1 MVFAITASVVASA
14 AAARVSTVDAL
25 LSYKGSLVTQ
35 IFGLLSC
42 LVLRVYRAMIS
53 SPNSDYRTL
62 TEQWQQSLHLALY
75 LVYICGTLAL
85 YGACASAAANLGR
98 RPALQVDR

>member
-1 MVFAITASVVASA
+1 MLP
-14 AAARVSTVDAL
+14 L
-25 LSYKGSLVTQ
+25 LSPAASLTPP
-35 IFGLLSC
+35 SPP
-42 LVLRVYRAMIS
+42 LR
-53 SPNSDYRTL
+53 PNSDYRTL

-75 LVYICGTLAL
+75 LVYICGTLGL